1 MTRGATPRWVA
12 SCAARRASS
21 WSPEASSRWRSS
33 RVDPPALV
41 MRRDDVD
48 IEDTIIELDGG
59 WKADHMVEYLQEK
72 LGDADTVDPARV
84 KARAAAAAKAR
95 KRTKAKP
102 KSKKAETKLA
112 GGAEL

>member
-1 MTRGATPRWVA
+1 VGSFLRGETRVELESRGELEVA
-12 SCAARRASS
+12 FVKG
-21 WSPEASSRWRSS
+21 RS
-33 RVDPPALV
+33 PALV

-48 IEDTIIELDGG
+48 IEDTVIELDGG
-59 WKADHMVEYLQEK
+59 WKADHIVEYLQEK
-72 LGDADTVDPARV
+72 LGDADTVDPARA